1 MANIGHVQYQKGNQ
15 SGELKAVWTHDDYG
29 CGTGLATDIT
39 TGEPNSTFAGNYQIQ
54 YFDNEGSLQAE
65 LDLEIQKR
73 NGCFALTWRKNG
85 AITSIGIGIET
96 ANVLSA
102 GYYDV

>member
-1 MANIGHVQYQKGNQ
+1 MANIGHVQYQKGDQ

-29 CGTGLATDIT
+29 CGTGIATGIT
-39 TGEPNSTFAGNYQIQ
+39 TSEANSTFAGNYQIQ
-54 YFDNEGSLQAE
+54 YFDNEDNLQAE
-65 LDLEIQKR
+65 LDLEIKK
-73 NGCFALTWRKNG
+73 NNHHYKLTWRKNG
-85 AITSIGIGIET
+85 TITSIGIGIEN

>member
-1 MANIGHVQYQKGNQ
+1 MANIGHVQYQKGEQ

-29 CGTGLATDIT
+29 RGTGLATGLT
-39 TGEPNSTFAGNYQIQ
+39 TNSTFAGLYQIQ
-54 YFDNEGSLQAE
+54 YFDNIGNLQAK
-65 LDLEIQKR
+65 LDLEIEKSDH
-73 NGCFALTWRKNG
+73 CYKLTWRKNG
-85 AITSIGIGIET
+85 TITSIGIGIEN